1 MVGLGWLY
9 GRWLEGFW
17 GLRLEDS
24 IERWSWRWLV
34 LVWSGEV
41 EFEVAYMLIAI

>member
-1 MVGLGWLY
+1 MVGGFLGV
-9 GRWLEGFW
+9 GVRI
-17 GLRLEDS
+17 EDS